1 MSHIITSQEI
11 LRVEAQLGDIEDGV
25 ASLRASVAM
34 SERRNTTP
42 EAIAIADRRT
52 FLRLHL
58 ARSHLAAS
66 LAAVDALLA
75 KAER

>member
-1 MSHIITSQEI
+1 MSHQITCQEI
-11 LRVEAQLGDIEDGV
+11 LRVEARVGDIEEAV

-42 EAIAIADRRT
+42 EAIALADSRT
-52 FLRLHL
+52 VLRLT
-58 ARSHLAAS
+58 AISRNLAAS

-75 KAER
+75 KPQR

>member
-1 MSHIITSQEI
+1 VSHLITCQDI
-11 LRVEAQLGDIEDGV
+11 LRVEASLGEIEEGV

-42 EAIAIADRRT
+42 EAIAVAERRT

-58 ARSHLAAS
+58 ARTHLAAC
-66 LAAVDALLA
+66 LADVDALLA